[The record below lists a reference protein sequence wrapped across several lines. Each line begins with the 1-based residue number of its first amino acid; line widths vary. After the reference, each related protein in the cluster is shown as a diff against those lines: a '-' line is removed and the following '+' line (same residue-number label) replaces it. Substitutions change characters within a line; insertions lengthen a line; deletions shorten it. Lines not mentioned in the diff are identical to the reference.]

1 MNFIEEHWGDLIGL
15 LLLYTGIALAVMAAF
30 VAPGSQPLTH
40 LGESLVLAGMGVLK
54 LRGKNGA
61 SHEARSQTA
70 AAGSTPAASPPAAAA
85 GRVSAKER
93 R

>member
-15 LLLYTGIALAVMAAF
+15 LLLYSGIALALAA
-30 VAPGSQPLTH
+30 ALMQPGAQPLTH

-61 SHEARSQTA
+61 AHA
-70 AAGSTPAASPPAAAA
+70 AHSGGAATHAPAPPEQVPAKDA
-85 GRVSAKER
+85 AKER
-93 R
+93 P